1 MQEWS
6 LSYKLGKGLRRLFKD
21 KSGVMAF
28 VGLAIL
34 LTYLFM
40 AIFAPY
46 LAPYD
51 PVKRSGR
58 AFSAPSKEH
67 WFGTT
72 NLGYDVLS
80 RIIYGAKIAL
90 KIAFLAVAVAA
101 AVGIPL
107 GLISGYVGGAF
118 DRILSMFMDAI
129 YSFPG
134 LILAIAIAAVLG
146 PGVINVALSIAVIY
160 APTYFRVIRN
170 QVASLKDQLFVEAAR
185 AMGARNFTILGK
197 YILPNVL
204 PSVIVVLSMN
214 LADAIMTEAGL
225 SFLGL
230 GISPPTPDW
239 GYDLSN
245 GQRFLLL
252 NYWWMILFPGLAI
265 ITIVL
270 GFSLFSEGL
279 NEFLNPNVG
288 ETRR

>member
-6 LSYKLGKGLRRLFKD
+6 LSYRLGKGLRRLFRD

-28 VGLAIL
+28 VGFAIL
-34 LTYLFM
+34 LTYLIM

-51 PVKRSGR
+51 PVRRSGR

-101 AVGIPL
+101 AIGIPL

-129 YSFPG
+129 YPFPG

-185 AMGARNFTILGK
+185 AMGARNFSILGR

>member
-6 LSYKLGKGLRRLFKD
+6 LSYRLGKGLRRLFRD

-28 VGLAIL
+28 VGFAIL
-34 LTYLFM
+34 LTYLIM

-51 PVKRSGR
+51 PVRRSGR

-101 AVGIPL
+101 AIGIPL

-185 AMGARNFTILGK
+185 AMGARNFSILGR

>member
-6 LSYKLGKGLRRLFKD
+6 LSYKLGKGLRRLFRD

-28 VGLAIL
+28 VGFAIL
-34 LTYLFM
+34 LTYLIM

-51 PVKRSGR
+51 PVRRSGR
-58 AFSAPSKEH
+58 AFSAPSKVH

-101 AVGIPL
+101 AIGIPL

-185 AMGARNFTILGK
+185 AMGARNFSILGR

>member
-6 LSYKLGKGLRRLFKD
+6 LSYKLGKGLRRLFRD

-28 VGLAIL
+28 VGFAIL
-34 LTYLFM
+34 LTYLIM

-51 PVKRSGR
+51 PVRRSGR

-101 AVGIPL
+101 AIGIPL

-185 AMGARNFTILGK
+185 AMGARNFSILGR